1 MFYRRFP
8 IHTKLLLLLLVVK
21 ADQAVEVT
29 DKQARITDSLNGHRT
44 KNANRTWQKNDLLGF
59 FFENIYKRKKSKMF
73 FFWVRV
79 WCTRVVCQVP
89 YTSLIETF
97 LFYLKFNLI

>member
-8 IHTKLLLLLLVVK
+8 IHKKLLLLLLLLLVVK

-44 KNANRTWQKNDLLGF
+44 KNANRVRQKNDLLGF
-59 FFENIYKRKKSKMF
+59 FFEKYLQKKKNQKCF
-73 FFWVRV
+73 FG
-79 WCTRVVCQVP
+79 
-89 YTSLIETF
+89 
-97 LFYLKFNLI
+97 